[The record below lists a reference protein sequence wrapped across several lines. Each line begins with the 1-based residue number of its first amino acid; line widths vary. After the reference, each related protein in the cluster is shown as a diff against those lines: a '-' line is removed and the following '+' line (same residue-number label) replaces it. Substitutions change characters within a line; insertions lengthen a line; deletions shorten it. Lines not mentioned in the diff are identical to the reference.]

1 MLSERLK
8 INAAIYPR
16 AVSSSGTTSIYFDLS
31 KSESATFVW
40 DADQTALTATSVG
53 LVYQA
58 TDELGTGA
66 AAITAT
72 STTLYNSSNLTELS
86 FAPTVDCSA
95 ADTVTIN
102 GLTFTGVLYTAAAT
116 ADRYFATDGSAAGTS
131 IISNA
136 ITNLAALINN
146 EQYGVPGVRALAA
159 SASLTLFRDEDSSA
173 NLPGDYDGIAI
184 SSSTTAICVVT
195 ALHMQGI
202 IEIQASKLTLSSN
215 FTHVALN
222 VINTS
227 ANYTS
232 AVIIRGDNRYR
243 KPAPPC
249 PITQV

>member
-1 MLSERLK
+1 MLSEELR

-16 AVSSSGTTSIYFDLS
+16 AVSSSGTTSIYFDMS
-31 KSESATFVW
+31 KCEQATFVW

-72 STTLYNSSNLTELS
+72 STTLSATSNLTELS

-95 ADTVTIN
+95 ADTITIN
-102 GLTFTGVLYTAAAT
+102 GITFTATLYTAAST
-116 ADRYFATDGSAAGTS
+116 SSRYFSVGGTAAGTS
-131 IISNA
+131 VISTT
-136 ITNLAALINN
+136 ITNVAALINH

-159 SASLTLFRDEDSSA
+159 SASLTLYRDEDSSSNA
-173 NLPGDYDGIAI
+173 PIDYDGIAI

-232 AVIIRGDNRYR
+232 AVIIRKSAYK